1 MTQHIEEAR
10 KMEPIAAYTIDHTG
24 CWHMSGDVQN
34 LEEIASKGSLGP
46 TEVVYLVRLS
56 DAQAALAAA
65 EERGRIEE
73 RERIRLDLIVGLR
86 NWIHARYGKWITF
99 RSARIFADAI
109 TKEPT
114 P

>member
-10 KMEPIAAYTIDHTG
+10 RIAGEWNLIDA
-24 CWHMSGDVQN
+24 
-34 LEEIASKGSLGP
+34 IA
-46 TEVVYLVRLS
+46 
-56 DAQAALAAA
+56 DALAAA